1 MGETDDVD
9 VHQLRCF
16 LAVAEERHFGR
27 AAERVHLTTSP
38 VSRAV
43 RDLEREV
50 GVPLFVRG
58 PREATLTPAGVHLAE
73 RAAAVLAGFDGLLP
87 GVRAVAE
94 ADRLVVRLGS
104 THLTEPEIVDA
115 VVECAEK
122 VHLERTVTVDLCQP
136 AELLALLERDALD
149 VVVDYVPMSPPWLR
163 SRPLVGY
170 RMGVAMRAGDPL
182 AGRSELTVA
191 DLAGRTVQLLCAGPV
206 PEAVARIRRHLED
219 RGARDVRIYPAGD
232 VMQLAEHVRR
242 TGDLSLAFV
251 NVRTGATRA
260 FHDPAFVV
268 RPVVDGPD
276 LDLGIVWR
284 ADREDDPVVRGVLA
298 EVAARWPQVHRR
310 G

>member
-1 MGETDDVD
+1 MD

-27 AAERVHLTTSP
+27 AAERLHLTTSP

-43 RDLEREV
+43 RDLEREA

-58 PREATLTPAGVHLAE
+58 PREATLTPAGVRLAE
-73 RAAAVLAGFDGLLP
+73 RSAAVLAGFDGLLP
-87 GVRAVAE
+87 DVRAAAE

-104 THLTEPEIVDA
+104 TYLTEPEIVDA

-122 VHLERTVTVDLCQP
+122 VHLDRTVTVDLRQP
-136 AELLALLERDALD
+136 TELLALLERDALD
-149 VVVDYVPMSPPWLR
+149 VVIDYVPITHPALR
-163 SRPLVGY
+163 TRALVSY
-170 RMGVAMRAGDPL
+170 RMGVAMRSADPL
-182 AGRSELTVA
+182 AGRPVLSVA
-191 DLAGRTVQLLCAGPV
+191 DLAGRTVQLLCPGPV
-206 PEAVARIRRHLED
+206 PEALARVRRHLEE
-219 RGARDVRIYPAGD
+219 RGAGDLRIYPVGD

-276 LDLGIVWR
+276 LELGVAWR
-284 ADREDDPVVRGVLA
+284 ADREGDPVVQAVLA

>member
-1 MGETDDVD
+1 VD

-27 AAERVHLTTSP
+27 AAERLHLTTSP

-43 RDLEREV
+43 RDLEREA

-58 PREATLTPAGVHLAE
+58 PREATLTPAGVRLAE
-73 RAAAVLAGFDGLLP
+73 RGAAVLAGFDGLLP
-87 GVRAVAE
+87 DVRTLAE

-104 THLTEPEIVDA
+104 THLTEPEVVDA

-122 VHLERTVTVDLCQP
+122 AHLDRTVTLDLRSP

-149 VVVDYVPMSPPWLR
+149 VVVDYVPMGHPQLR
-163 SRPLVGY
+163 TRPLVGY
-170 RMGVAMRAGDPL
+170 RMGVAMRASDPL

-191 DLAGRTVQLLCAGPV
+191 DLAGRTVQLLCPGPV
-206 PEAVARIRRHLED
+206 PEAVARVRRHLEE
-219 RGARDVRIYPAGD
+219 RGARDVRIYPVGD

-251 NVRTGATRA
+251 HVRTGATRA

-268 RPVVDGPD
+268 RPVVDGPE
-276 LDLGIVWR
+276 LDLGIAWR
-284 ADREDDPVVRGVLA
+284 ADREDGPVVRAVLA
-298 EVAARWPQVHRR
+298 EVATRWPQVHRR

>member
-1 MGETDDVD
+1 VD

-27 AAERVHLTTSP
+27 AAERLHLTTSP

-58 PREATLTPAGVHLAE
+58 PREATLTPAGVRLAE
-73 RAAAVLAGFDGLLP
+73 RGAAVLAGFDGLLP
-87 GVRAVAE
+87 DVRARAE

-104 THLTEPEIVDA
+104 THLTEPEVVDA

-122 VHLERTVTVDLCQP
+122 VHLERTVTLDLCQP

-149 VVVDYVPMSPPWLR
+149 LVVDYVPMTSPGLR
-163 SRPLVGY
+163 SRPLVEY
-170 RMGVAMRAGDPL
+170 RMGVAMRVADPL
-182 AGRSELTVA
+182 AARSELSVA
-191 DLAGRTVQLLCAGPV
+191 DLAGRTLQLLCPGPV
-206 PEAVARIRRHLED
+206 PEAVARVRRHLEE
-219 RGARDVRIYPAGD
+219 RGALDVRIYPVGD

-242 TGDLSLAFV
+242 TGDLALAFV
-251 NVRTGATRA
+251 HVHSGATRA

-268 RPVVDGPD
+268 LPVMDGPD
-276 LDLGIVWR
+276 LDLGIAWR
-284 ADREDDPVVRGVLA
+284 ADREDDPVVRAVLA
-298 EVAARWPQVHRR
+298 EVAARWPEVHRR

>member
-1 MGETDDVD
+1 VD

-27 AAERVHLTTSP
+27 AAERLHLTTSP

-43 RDLEREV
+43 RDLEREA

-58 PREATLTPAGVHLAE
+58 PREATLTPAGVRLAQ
-73 RAAAVLAGFDGLLP
+73 RGTAVLAGFDGLLAD
-87 GVRAVAE
+87 VRTVAE

-115 VVECAEK
+115 VVECAER
-122 VHLERTVTVDLCQP
+122 VHLDRTVTVDLRQP

-149 VVVDYVPMSPPWLR
+149 VVVDYVPITSPALR
-163 SRPLVGY
+163 TRALVSY
-170 RMGVAMRAGDPL
+170 RMGVAMRSADPL
-182 AGRSELTVA
+182 AGRPELTVA
-191 DLAGRTVQLLCAGPV
+191 DLAGRTVQLLCPGPV
-206 PEAVARIRRHLED
+206 PEAVARIRRYLED
-219 RGARDVRIYPAGD
+219 KGARDVRIYPVGD

-251 NVRTGATRA
+251 NVKTGATRA

-268 RPVVDGPD
+268 RSVVDGPE
-276 LDLGIVWR
+276 LDLGIAWR
-284 ADREDDPVVRGVLA
+284 ADREDTPVVRAVLA